1 VTGREPVQQKWQ
13 QLRDNAGFKG
23 LRWLAWLQRFRPMAR
38 VQAAPG
44 FTRRSLQGGDRDSIT
59 RGLNANG

>member
-38 VQAAPG
+38 AQAAPG
-44 FTRRSLQGGDRDSIT
+44 SRDDRCRAAIET
-59 RGLNANG
+59 Q